1 MKKIK
6 FLLLGFLLF
15 LTSCADKEE
24 GSVGKWG
31 DLSDREGTLGDL
43 SDPTLVEQFQD
54 WITSTIGIVVL
65 CAILAVIV
73 LTIVVICFCFYANK
87 KFTVTLEQGDA
98 KSQLTVRRGERLQLP
113 LIKKDGYRFGGWYID
128 TAMTIPFDQRKK
140 VKYDMTLYAKW
151 VKEAE

>member
-6 FLLLGFLLF
+6 YLLLGFLLF

-31 DLSDREGTLGDL
+31 DLTP
-43 SDPTLVEQFQD
+43 PTKGERFLD
-54 WITSTIGIVVL
+54 WLTSTAGIVTLCVL
-65 CAILAVIV
+65 VAAIVV
-73 LTIVVICFCFYANK
+73 TIVVICFCFYVNK

-98 KSQLTVRRGERLQLP
+98 KSQLIVRRGERLQLP